1 MPPVSSHGRDSL
13 KSAISAAVN
22 ANLAADRAADRKA
35 EKAEKDKKDKKEK
48 EDREKKLEEDLP
60 QTLEQQETM
69 KISGSNA
76 RHMVMQKLMR
86 QQAVSEPHCA
96 KKLVFRFSDKAL
108 L

>member
-22 ANLAADRAADRKA
+22 ANMAADRAADRKA
-35 EKAEKDKKDKKEK
+35 EKDKKEKKEK

-86 QQAVSEPHCA
+86 QQGVGYSSLVKLENLS
-96 KKLVFRFSDKAL
+96 LVFLTSSY
-108 L
+108 